1 MFTKIKSKP
10 LVLAVFLAVAL
21 LVAVAIWFLGR
32 APSSE
37 ALSVIVRDY
46 LDAEKTI
53 LYIGNVDDSGAPF
66 AVVMYDA
73 SSPEALRHYAEAS
86 RVRGQEL
93 IDSGVTELYVWV
105 TFRHPLDVST
115 FEDLVKRGGLDAKRY
130 SLRALGQKGD
140 RVTISG
146 GSERGVLVPLEQL
159 DRAMKGIQAHENNQA
174 KLKGVFEVSGVVSVE
189 GYKKLVQ
196 DPHVFL
202 VDVTGSL
209 VYLNPTFRDKTRID
223 WKEFIARFQIE
234 GSPGGP
240 FWYIEDFG
248 LEKFVA
254 DR

>member
-1 MFTKIKSKP
+1 M
-10 LVLAVFLAVAL
+10 
-21 LVAVAIWFLGR
+21 
-32 APSSE
+32 
-37 ALSVIVRDY
+37 
-46 LDAEKTI
+46 
-53 LYIGNVDDSGAPF
+53 DDSGAPF

-105 TFRHPLDVST
+105 TFRYPLDVST
-115 FEDLVKRGGLDAKRY
+115 FEDWVKQGGLDAKRY
-130 SLRALGQKGD
+130 YLRALGQKGD

-174 KLKGVFEVSGVVSVE
+174 ELKGVFEVSGVVGVE

-196 DPHVFL
+196 DSHVFL

-209 VYLNPTFRDKTRID
+209 VYHHPAYKNRVRMS
-223 WKEFIARFQIE
+223 WQEFVDRFQF
-234 GSPGGP
+234 GSGSP
-240 FWYIEDFG
+240 FWYMENFG
-248 LEKFVA
+248 LEKFTA